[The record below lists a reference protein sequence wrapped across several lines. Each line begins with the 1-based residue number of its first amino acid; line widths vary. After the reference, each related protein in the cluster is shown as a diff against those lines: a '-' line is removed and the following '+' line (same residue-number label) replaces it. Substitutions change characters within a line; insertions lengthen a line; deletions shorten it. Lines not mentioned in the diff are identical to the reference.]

1 MSFLRLWGLI
11 FLMTCPMLQAV
22 AEPSLILGTQDV
34 YSVNKHFDW
43 VATSAS
49 VVDYQSAQEHFGSA
63 QPIPTDGIN
72 LGFTDGVVWLR
83 SSLVSQSSR
92 DSWVLEF
99 AYPHLDDV
107 DVYVFQ
113 GARAPIIRE
122 YGDGLPFDE
131 RFRRHRTIN
140 AEIQVPPGETV
151 QVLVRVQSTSALQIS
166 LKLYSEKGFGDAA
179 ASENLFLGLY
189 YGLMG
194 IMMVYHLILFL
205 SSRMRG
211 YFLYACYVGGWT
223 LAIMV
228 LNGTFYQYFL
238 PNEPLLMAGSCR
250 LCSHSRL
257 SLRSSLFGDFWN
269 SMR

>member
-22 AEPSLILGTQDV
+22 AAPSLILGTQDV

-151 QVLVRVQSTSALQIS
+151 QVLV
-166 LKLYSEKGFGDAA
+166 
-179 ASENLFLGLY
+179 
-189 YGLMG
+189 
-194 IMMVYHLILFL
+194 LILKP
-205 SSRMRG
+205 
-211 YFLYACYVGGWT
+211 
-223 LAIMV
+223 I
-228 LNGTFYQYFL
+228 Q
-238 PNEPLLMAGSCR
+238 
-250 LCSHSRL
+250 
-257 SLRSSLFGDFWN
+257 
-269 SMR
+269 